1 MKKIILLFVL
11 SICFLSFQV
20 HAQQNVSISDVN
32 STPDASSVL
41 DINSTTKGLL
51 IPRVELTATNI
62 GTPITLPATSMLV
75 YNTATAGLSPN
86 NVIPGYYYNAGTPA
100 APNWLRMNAGS
111 AGGTEWKLLGNSG
124 TNASS
129 NFLGTIDAV
138 DLVFRTNN
146 TEKMRVLSGGNVGI
160 GTATPAQK
168 LDVVGNLQFS
178 QALMPNGQPGTS
190 GQVLISQGANTAPI
204 FTNLGSLNNIVVLTS
219 NGTYTPTTG
228 TSKAYVIM
236 VGGGGGGGGANA
248 NGAIYYM
255 ASGGGGG
262 GGGQEVHALINVT
275 SSTSC
280 PFTIGAAG
288 SGGTP
293 ATCGTLTAG
302 SGNGTTGGNTTFTVG
317 ATTFTAA
324 GGNGGVISVAITIVA
339 SALGGAGGN
348 ASNPT
353 AILNIPGETG
363 GTAQIISSALAGNR
377 SWTTSGAGANSKYG
391 AGGYSVIP
399 AQSNSVA
406 GIAGIGYGTGGSGAG
421 GYSFTA
427 ANQCNTGG
435 NGRQGVIIVYEFK

>member
-1 MKKIILLFVL
+1 MKSIYLVVLFFG
-11 SICFLSFQV
+11 IFLFEKY
-20 HAQQNVSISDVN
+20 HAQQNVLITDNTATV
-32 STPDASSVL
+32 PDASSL
-41 DINSTTKGLL
+41 LELNSTTKGLL
-51 IPRVELTATNI
+51 IPRVSLTSVTD
-62 GTPITLPATSMLV
+62 GTTITLPASTLLV
-75 YNTATAGLSPN
+75 YNTNPAIINGAGK
-86 NVIPGYYYNAGTPA
+86 GYYYNDGTSL
-100 APNWLRMNAGS
+100 APNWQKIISGNTS
-111 AGGTEWKLLGNSG
+111 GGGEWKLIGNSG
-124 TNASS
+124 TIAST
-129 NFLGTIDAV
+129 NFLGTIDNV

-160 GTATPAQK
+160 GTSTPAQK
-168 LDVVGNLQFS
+168 LDVVGNVQFS

-236 VGGGGGGGGANA
+236 VGAGGGGGGANA
-248 NGAIYYM
+248 NGVLYYM
-255 ASGGGGG
+255 ASAGGGG

-280 PFTIGAAG
+280 AFTIGAGG

-302 SGNGTTGGNTTFTVG
+302 SGNGTAGLSTIFTYG

-324 GGNGGVISVAITIVA
+324 GGNGGVISVATTYVA

-363 GTAQIISSALAGNR
+363 GTAQIMSAPLVGSR
-377 SWTTSGAGANSKYG
+377 SWATSGVGANSKYG

-399 AQSNSVA
+399 LQSSSVA

-421 GYSFTA
+421 GNAFTSV
-427 ANQCNTGG
+427 NQCNTGG